1 MTEPVYIWLR
11 PTLDWDAEEPVVPR
25 FQPRVDL
32 WNATFNLSFHA
43 FRAQLRRIA
52 RLNHDRVEGA
62 VCADWEEIPD
72 GALVL
77 PVDDDDWFSPDAG
90 RVLSSEL
97 DPRAAGYRWPS
108 SWIEPPRGIGPR
120 LFGRRLLPWPAPTFT
135 CTTNNYALVKEEG
148 VRTPLLLSHHLL
160 ASQWFDR
167 EIEEPTGKSP
177 KTIDRR
183 LSVANR
189 TLASQTS
196 LRFRKQSMSRAQLIR
211 KFRRFQGL
219 YDRPPAAGL
228 EWCQPHLA
236 QMSAL
241 MRELGLRARD

>member
-1 MTEPVYIWLR
+1 M
-11 PTLDWDAEEPVVPR
+11 
-25 FQPRVDL
+25 
-32 WNATFNLSFHA
+32 
-43 FRAQLRRIA
+43 
-52 RLNHDRVEGA
+52 
-62 VCADWEEIPD
+62 
-72 GALVL
+72 VL

-177 KTIDRR
+177 KTINRR

-228 EWCQPHLA
+228 ELVPA
-236 QMSAL
+236 PPGADVGADEGAGAPSARL
-241 MRELGLRARD
+241 VVGAGAVPDVELDRLDGELHQARRREPLEDRLERVAPR

>member
-1 MTEPVYIWLR
+1 VSDPVYIWIR
-11 PTLDWDAEEPVVPR
+11 HTLDWKGGEPVLAR

-32 WNATFNLSFHA
+32 WNATFETSYHE
-43 FRAQLRRIA
+43 FRHRLREIA
-52 RLNHDRVEGA
+52 RLNHSRVEGA
-62 VCADWEEIPD
+62 VCAGWEEIPI

-90 RVLSSEL
+90 AVLRREL
-97 DPRAAGYRWPS
+97 DPRIAGYRWPS

-120 LFGRRLLPWPAPTFT
+120 FFGRRLLPGSAPTYT

-148 VRTPLLLSHHLL
+148 VRTPLLLTHHLL

-167 EIEEPTGKSP
+167 MTEDGASATP
-177 KTIDRR
+177 KTIERR

-196 LRFRKQSMSRAQLIR
+196 LRFRKASMSRSQLLR
-211 KFRRFQGL
+211 KLRRYRRL
-219 YDRPPAAGL
+219 YERPPPEGL
-228 EWCQPHLA
+228 EWCGPYLEL
-236 QMSAL
+236 MSEL
-241 MRELGLRARD
+241 MAELRISARG